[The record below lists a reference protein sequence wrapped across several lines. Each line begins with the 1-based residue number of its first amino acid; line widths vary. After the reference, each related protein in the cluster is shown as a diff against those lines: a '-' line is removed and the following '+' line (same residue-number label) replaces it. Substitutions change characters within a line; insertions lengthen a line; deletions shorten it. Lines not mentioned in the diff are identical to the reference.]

1 MVPSNLITRTGGA
14 TSSSISPLPSL
25 SPASHSESLD
35 KASLATEVIACVPPD
50 NPNTTVL
57 FHRTSKS
64 EHTPLGLSKVSQKT
78 PMALAAN
85 QQSQERLGHRIR
97 ELVSSGI
104 WKAFSLTRNETPL
117 SHLFFSN
124 DLILYA
130 RVDLSQARLIAAT
143 LEEFSSYYGHWVS
156 ARKSQ
161 IYFSPNTNPETCAFI
176 SSFLGFQH
184 VSNLGKYLRMP
195 VQHSRTKCSDYDFII
210 DMMRARLNGWASQAL
225 SMAGHLTLAKSVLV
239 AIPIYFMQ
247 TTRLSI

>member
-1 MVPSNLITRTGGA
+1 MQGYGDPKFATITKQYILDYKPDVLGFVELRI
-14 TSSSISPLPSL
+14 SSRKVDI
-25 SPASHSESLD
+25 AV
-35 KASLATEVIACVPPD
+35 ASLGI
-50 NPNTTVL
+50 PNSY
-57 FHRTSKS
+57 RI
-64 EHTPLGLSKVSQKT
+64 E
-78 PMALAAN
+78 A
-85 QQSQERLGHRIR
+85 QERLGHRIR